1 MTLGPHIR
9 RCEVRDRSLALAR
22 AEMKSGAGNVETFLA
37 RPTIG
42 NWLLFLSVGL
52 MATTAGPGRA
62 QGTFST
68 PDTRMVVVHAQGDR
82 PIELFVAPGR
92 DLDVLMPAGDHIL
105 SVLVGDID
113 ALHVTVPDTQDGFVL
128 TAARPVQGVNVTVR
142 TVARTYA
149 FNVTGSTSLPPPWLV
164 QLEGSGADASSP
176 KTWTPPV
183 FREPGTYRLS
193 GDKAVRPSSIHD
205 DGTHVF
211 LEWPAD
217 QPLPAVFG
225 VGATG
230 GEEMVDGYM
239 RSGTFVID
247 RVYPALVF
255 RIDKAQAR
263 AQREIVKTR
272 R

>member
-1 MTLGPHIR
+1 M
-9 RCEVRDRSLALAR
+9 RDQRVASAR
-22 AEMKSGAGNVETFLA
+22 AEMKSGVAYAEAFLA
-37 RPTIG
+37 RPVLR
-42 NWLLFLSVGL
+42 NWILFLGVGL
-52 MATTAGPGRA
+52 MATTAGPGRT

-68 PDTRMVVVHAQGDR
+68 PDTRMMVVHTQGDH
-82 PIELFVAPGR
+82 PIELIIAPGR

-105 SVLVGDID
+105 SVVVGDIN
-113 ALHVTVPDTQDGFVL
+113 AVHVTVPDTQDGFIL
-128 TAARPVQGVNVTVR
+128 TAVRPVLGVNVTVR
-142 TVARTYA
+142 TVARTYV
-149 FNVTGSTSLPPPWLV
+149 FNVTGSTSVSPPWMV
-164 QLEGSGADASSP
+164 QLEESQANASSSRS
-176 KTWTPPV
+176 WTPPA

-225 VGATG
+225 VGVTG

-263 AQREIVKTR
+263 AQREIVKVR